1 MRIIG
6 FSLALTCSA
15 QLGALLPLEDFSMS
29 VSHALVILTGI

>member
-15 QLGALLPLEDFSMS
+15 QLGALLPLEDFAMS
-29 VSHALVILTGI
+29 VSHALVILSGI